1 VTKQLFEVA
10 GREVRITGG
19 RVRVAQLEADLY
31 HYLADPEPT
40 IAALRALPNRP
51 DVFTFTQNLVD
62 RTPHYKYRMEWDNL
76 AAIPVTTY
84 QNWWDKQINSLAK
97 NRARQ
102 AGKRGAVVRE
112 TPFDEEL
119 VRGIWKIYNETPVR
133 QGRKFPHYG
142 KDYETVYREEAT
154 FLDSSIFL
162 GVYQGDELIGFV
174 KLVMDE
180 ERTQAGMMNILAM
193 IQHRDK
199 APNNALVAQA
209 VKTCAERGIPNLV
222 YWRFAHGKRERD
234 SVSDFKTRNGFQRVD
249 IPRYYVPLT
258 AWGRTALRLGLHHRF
273 VDRLPESVGEKL
285 RELRNRWYNRKNRAE
300 RASPQVST

>member
-1 VTKQLFEVA
+1 MTKQLIEVA

-19 RVRVAQLEADLY
+19 RLRVAQLEADLY

-40 IAALRALPNRP
+40 IAALRSLPNRP
-51 DVFTFTQNLVD
+51 DVFTFTQNLAD

-76 AAIPVTTY
+76 AVIPVTTY

-112 TPFDEEL
+112 TPFNDEL

-142 KDYETVYREEAT
+142 KDFETVYRDEAT
-154 FLDSSIFL
+154 FLDWSVFL
-162 GVYQGDELIGFV
+162 GVYLGEELIGFV
-174 KLVMDE
+174 KLVMDD

-199 APNNALVAQA
+199 APNNALIAQA
-209 VKTCAERGIPNLV
+209 VKSCAERGIPNLV

-234 SVSDFKTRNGFQRVD
+234 SVSDFKTRNGFERVE

-258 AWGRTALRLGLHHRF
+258 AWGSAALKLGLHHRL
-273 VDRLPESVGEKL
+273 VDRLPEPVGEKL

-300 RASPQVST
+300 GASPQGST